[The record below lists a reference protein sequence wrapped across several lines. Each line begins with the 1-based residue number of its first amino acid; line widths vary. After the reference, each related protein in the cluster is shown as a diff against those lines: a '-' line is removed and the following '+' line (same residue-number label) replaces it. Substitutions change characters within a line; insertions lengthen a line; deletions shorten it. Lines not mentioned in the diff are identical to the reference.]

1 MRIHRNKESGRNGFK
16 GLLAVCSAML
26 LSFSLAGCDDIR
38 GKLEVFHNFAL
49 NDDDGRSVTILKG
62 DYQAELDFDR
72 SDSELELKV
81 KDVAGDSDFE
91 FDFNLPQ
98 EAVDKLGEQGL
109 ENHEFVYMLSAEDS
123 GQPYDTNI
131 GYSSIVTDASE
142 VVLWR
147 TRCASALGKPHLARK
162 VKRVI
167 HVSAVIHDGE
177 AELATFTATKRFKHR
192 VKVWEGKCGD
202 GDPEWE
208 WQKN

>member
-1 MRIHRNKESGRNGFK
+1 MKVNGFGK
-16 GLLAVCSAML
+16 LLAACSAML
-26 LSFSLAGCDDIR
+26 LSFSLAGCDDIP
-38 GKLEVFHNFAL
+38 GKMEVFYNFAL

-62 DYQAELDFDR
+62 EYEAELDFDKG
-72 SDSELELKV
+72 DKELELKV

-91 FDFNLPQ
+91 FDFSLPQ
-98 EAVDKLGEQGL
+98 EAVDKIGEQGL
-109 ENHEFVYMLSAEDS
+109 ENHEFVYVLNAEDS
-123 GQPYDTNI
+123 GQPHDVNI

-147 TRCASALGKPHLARK
+147 TKCSSALGKPHLYRK
-162 VKRVI
+162 VKRII
-167 HVSAVIHDGE
+167 HVTAVIHDGE